1 MGFSYDIKTSK
12 KDKLSSNCLMACHKI
27 SAVIDLFL
35 STFLVA
41 YIYSLSSD
49 IHKYV
54 YNVALYLIVTYA
66 SLCIVYYLL
75 GYLLEKT
82 NRSVIYRCG
91 IIARAGLVVFAIFF
105 GRDLAQLIPLA
116 GILNGVSQAIYYS
129 AYDTM
134 KHEMVSRSSM
144 RTFVLLDQ
152 ALGKAMDIF
161 VPIVLGALIEVSTY
175 AQVSIYIFVVC
186 VIQIGLSFCVK
197 SKRPENSKFTMKEY
211 FSALNNKPEA
221 KAKIK
226 SIYILGIIYG
236 LTTIVPTLV
245 NICIMIELGSSF
257 KLGMIISICAV
268 ISIFGLVAFR
278 KFTQLGKRELVL
290 CIIAFIPLL
299 STILFVFFPSI
310 TTIYVY
316 NLGVVT
322 TKIIYQYLY
331 ESQRFSILKEEGL
344 YEYIVEHHAICNM
357 TLGVSRV
364 FTFILMFLFNLDQSL
379 VGFKV
384 FLCIMSSMFTLII
397 LALMLYERRFF
408 SDKKEKIEEEKT
420 FKIIRKCLKE
430 PIWEF

>member
-49 IHKYV
+49 IHQYV

-66 SLCIVYYLL
+66 SLSILYFLL

-82 NRSVIYRCG
+82 NRAIIYRCG

-105 GRDLAQLIPLA
+105 GKDLAQLIPLA
-116 GILNGVSQAIYYS
+116 GLLNGVSQAIYYS

-134 KHEMVSRSSM
+134 KHEMVSRNSM
-144 RTFVLLDQ
+144 GTFVLLDQ
-152 ALGKAMDIF
+152 ALAKVMDVF

-186 VIQIGLSFCVK
+186 IIQIALSFCVR
-197 SKRPENSKFTMKEY
+197 SKRPENSKFTVRKYIAE
-211 FSALNNKPEA
+211 LKNKPVE
-221 KAKIK
+221 KAQLKW
-226 SIYILGIIYG
+226 IYILSFIYG

-257 KLGMIISICAV
+257 KLGMITSICAV
-268 ISIFGLVAFR
+268 ISIVCIMLFR
-278 KFTQLGKRELVL
+278 KFTQIGKRELVL
-290 CIIAFIPLL
+290 CLIAFVPLL
-299 STILFVFFPSI
+299 STVLFIFFPSV

-316 NLGVVT
+316 NLGVIA
-322 TKIIYQYLY
+322 TKVIYQYLF
-331 ESQRFSILKEEGL
+331 ESKRFSILKEAGL
-344 YEYIVEHHAICNM
+344 YEYIAEHHAICVSI
-357 TLGVSRV
+357 LGVSRV
-364 FTFILMFLFNLDQSL
+364 FTFMLMFLFNLDQSL

-384 FLCIMSSMFTLII
+384 FLCIMSSMFTVIV

-430 PIWEF
+430 PI